1 MQFRR
6 RTQTLETR
14 IDLTSLIDI
23 MFILIVFFLLSSNFN
38 IPSGIKINL
47 PEAKMSK
54 RIVTK
59 HHEININSLNQ
70 ILFNEKVINLI
81 GLREVFQ
88 TLNNKTPVI
97 LRSDVDT
104 TYGVIIKVFDML
116 RELKFEKITLG
127 TLKSQI

>member
-38 IPSGIKINL
+38 IPTGIKINL

-54 RIVTK
+54 RIVTE

-70 ILFNEKVINLI
+70 ILFNDKIIKLI
-81 GLREVFQ
+81 SLREVFLN
-88 TLNNKTPVI
+88 LNNDTPVI
-97 LRSDVDT
+97 LRSDVDSN
-104 TYGVIIKVFDML
+104 YGVIIQVFDLL
-116 RELKFEKITLG
+116 RELKFEKVTLG
-127 TLKSQI
+127 TLKSEL